1 MLQRHLTQLED
12 RDQNMV
18 NNRIPNWS
26 DCWNTFL
33 DNLLKKNNF
42 DWMLYLQ
49 IFLDKLI
56 IILME
61 NPKNLKKKHFLKKV
75 ENTKKS
81 GFFFFKL
88 GCFSE
93 KVKRI
98 IRFFQK
104 IISYG

>member
-1 MLQRHLTQLED
+1 MLQHHLTQLEG

-18 NNRIPNWS
+18 NTRIPNWS

-61 NPKNLKKKHFLKKV
+61 NPKNLKK
-75 ENTKKS
+75 T
-81 GFFFFKL
+81 FF
-88 GCFSE
+88 
-93 KVKRI
+93 
-98 IRFFQK
+98 
-104 IISYG
+104 